1 MNTLIGQVQGP
12 FLPNENVADII
23 NNGTNHYSK
32 IGIEIG
38 EKDFFTYRDDF
49 VFYINGIQIH
59 MGRTQRYELDEDIYL
74 RSLTFKDGA
83 PSSVSV
89 DYAIVEL

>member
-1 MNTLIGQVQGP
+1 MKGVKGIMLEY
-12 FLPNENVADII
+12 FLREGETPEEFENRVCIDKLKGKIRTWDDVADII

-49 VFYINGIQIH
+49 IFYINGI
-59 MGRTQRYELDEDIYL
+59 
-74 RSLTFKDGA
+74 
-83 PSSVSV
+83 
-89 DYAIVEL
+89 